1 MRRQLPILI
10 VFVSGVFMI
19 IQYFIPH
26 ESFEFIYEYA
36 MDWIIIIGI
45 FAMLLGL
52 WSLTRVSVSKVQT
65 KAPGWGFS
73 VMTLIGLATM
83 LFLGI
88 YKGNKSIAEGTLFMD
103 IFWNIYTPIQA
114 TMFAL
119 LAFYIASAAYRA
131 FRARTVMSTI
141 LLVTALV
148 IMLRL
153 IPLGPLSGINQTLA
167 SWILTVPN
175 MAAKRAIWI
184 GIGLG
189 ATATCLKIIFGIERA
204 YMGKD

>member
-10 VFVSGVFMI
+10 VFVSGVFMV

-52 WSLTRVSVSKVQT
+52 WSLTRASVSKVQA

-73 VMTLIGLATM
+73 VMTLVGLATM
-83 LFLGI
+83 LFLGF
-88 YKGNKSIAEGTLFMD
+88 YKGNKSIAEGTFFMD
-103 IFWNIYTPIQA
+103 LFWYIYTPIQA
-114 TMFAL
+114 TMFSL
-119 LAFYIASAAYRA
+119 LAFYIASAAYRS
-131 FRARTVMSTI
+131 FRVRTVLATI
-141 LLVTALV
+141 LLVTALI

-153 IPLGPLSGINQTLA
+153 IPLGPISGVNQWLA

-184 GIGLG
+184 GVGLG

>member
-10 VFVSGVFMI
+10 VFVSGIFMI

-52 WSLTRVSVSKVQT
+52 WSLTRASLDKVQI
-65 KAPGWGFS
+65 KASGWGYS
-73 VMTLIGLATM
+73 VMTLVGLVVM
-83 LFLGI
+83 MFLGL
-88 YKGNKSIAEGTLFMD
+88 YKGPQSIAEGTYFMNLF
-103 IFWNIYTPIQA
+103 WYIYTPIQA
-114 TMFAL
+114 TMFSL

-131 FRARTVMSTI
+131 FRVRTVLATI

-148 IMLRL
+148 VMLRL
-153 IPLGPLSGINQTLA
+153 IPLGPLSGINQQLA

-184 GIGLG
+184 GVGLG